1 MSADEMFVS
10 RSGKREPIVTATY
23 NRLEVKQQWQTQFQ
37 SNSKG
42 IMNLV
47 LANPQEFFKQHLIKN
62 EDQKPSFSKRN
73 SAHLVNYELCSF
85 A

>member
-23 NRLEVKQQWQTQFQ
+23 NRLEVKQQWHTQFQ

-47 LANPQEFFKQHLIKN
+47 LANLQEFFKQHLIKN
-62 EDQKPSFSKRN
+62 EEQPSFLKKC
-73 SAHLVNYELCSF
+73 SAHFGEVSTM
-85 A
+85 

>member
-47 LANPQEFFKQHLIKN
+47 LANLQEFFKQQLINN
-62 EDQKPSFSKRN
+62 EDQKTSFLKRYP
-73 SAHLVNYELCSF
+73 AHVVNH
-85 A
+85 